1 MTLLFG
7 NVNPLHYLCNMK
19 ILIYDIDFSYD
30 YDEEMDITETD
41 YEVLYSNTSS
51 QMVVDDSDLEHWDN
65 EEELEELLSQ
75 YISDETGFLHQGF
88 SWKVLVD

>member
-1 MTLLFG
+1 
-7 NVNPLHYLCNMK
+7 MK

-30 YDEEMDITETD
+30 YDEDMDITETD
-41 YEVLYSNTSS
+41 YEVLYFNTSS
-51 QMVVDDSDLEHWDN
+51 EMVVDDSDLGHWDN